1 MDDRARKE
9 AGAAA
14 ENAALKYLVA
24 AGLKLLARN
33 YRCRGGELDLVMMDG
48 KTLALIEVRYRSSN
62 DFGGAAASV
71 AWFKQRRII
80 LAARHL
86 LTTRSDLR
94 RYPARFDVVA
104 VTGGDWRAPQIEWI
118 RAAFLMHEW

>member
-9 AGAAA
+9 AGQAA
-14 ENAALKYLVA
+14 EDAALKFLVEN
-24 AGLKLLARN
+24 GLKLIARN
-33 YRCRGGELDLVMMDG
+33 YRCRGGELDLVMLDG
-48 KTLALIEVRYRSSN
+48 KSLALIEVRYRSSD

-71 AWFKQRRII
+71 TWFKQKRIV

-86 LTTRSDLR
+86 LTTRHELR

-104 VTGGDWRAPQIEWI
+104 ITGGNLRTKQIDWIK
-118 RAAFLMHEW
+118 AAFVIGW

>member
-1 MDDRARKE
+1 MDDHARKE

-14 ENAALKYLVA
+14 EDAALKHLSSY
-24 AGLKLLARN
+24 GLKLIARN
-33 YRCRGGELDLVMMDG
+33 YRCRGGELDLIMLEG
-48 KTLALIEVRYRSSN
+48 KTLALIEVRYRSSE

-71 AWFKQRRII
+71 TWFKQRRLI

-86 LTTRSDLR
+86 ITTRNDLR

-104 VTGGDWRAPQIEWI
+104 VSGSNRQVPQIEWI
-118 RAAFLMHEW
+118 KGAFILDR

>member
-14 ENAALKYLVA
+14 ENAAFQFLIRN
-24 AGLKLLARN
+24 GLRPVARN
-33 YRCRGGELDLVMMDG
+33 YRCRGGELDMVMLDG
-48 KTLALIEVRYRSSN
+48 KTLALVEVRYRASEE
-62 DFGGAAASV
+62 FGGAAASV
-71 AWFKQRRII
+71 TWSKQRRLI

-86 LTTRSDLR
+86 LTTRRELR

-104 VTGGDWRAPQIEWI
+104 ITGTDWRQPQIQWI
-118 RAAFLMHEW
+118 KAAFLAGT

>member
-14 ENAALKYLVA
+14 ENAALKHLSA
-24 AGLKLLARN
+24 AGLKLVARN
-33 YRCRGGELDLVMMDG
+33 YRCRGGELDLVMIDG
-48 KTLALIEVRYRSSN
+48 KTVALIEVRYRSSD

-71 AWFKQRRII
+71 NWFKQRRII

-86 LTTRSDLR
+86 LTTRIDLR
-94 RYPARFDVVA
+94 RYPARFDVIA
-104 VTGGDWRAPQIEWI
+104 VSGVDWLKPRIEWI
-118 RAAFLMHEW
+118 KAAFILDR

>member
-9 AGAAA
+9 AGLAA
-14 ENAALKYLVA
+14 ENAALKLLSSK
-24 AGLKLLARN
+24 GLKLIARN
-33 YRCRGGELDLVMMDG
+33 YRCRGGELDLVMLDG
-48 KTLALIEVRYRSSN
+48 KTLALIEVRYRSSD

-71 AWFKQRRII
+71 TWFKQKRLV

-86 LTTRSDLR
+86 LTVRAELR

-104 VTGGDWRAPQIEWI
+104 ITGGDWRALQIEWI
-118 RAAFLMHEW
+118 KAAFSL

>member
-14 ENAALKYLVA
+14 ENAALKHLSA
-24 AGLKLLARN
+24 AGLKLVARN
-33 YRCRGGELDLVMMDG
+33 YRCRGGELDLVMIDSR
-48 KTLALIEVRYRSSN
+48 TLALIEVRYRSSD

-71 AWFKQRRII
+71 NWFKQRRII

-94 RYPARFDVVA
+94 RYPARFDVIA
-104 VTGGDWRAPQIEWI
+104 VSGFDWLKPRIEWI
-118 RAAFLMHEW
+118 KAAFILDR